1 MSNTKPGDQCDLT
14 TVTYV
19 PETAP
24 QAYRIYGQSA
34 AGPPNGFRRQKE
46 YAMFHPK
53 ESTQMN
59 LICSDNKSKE
69 FTYLVNSEYTHLREK
84 QELQAHQAE
93 ILKAKEQES
102 KDAGEKKQDEAGKGG
117 GSAAQGG
124 AAGVDAN
131 QA

>member
-1 MSNTKPGDQCDLT
+1 MKDIVIALIQKSRVRNQDAQKWMSNTKPGDQCDLT

-19 PETAP
+19 PEPAP
-24 QAYRIYGQSA
+24 QAYRIYGQGP

-69 FTYLVNSEYTHLREK
+69 FTYLLNSEFTHIREK
-84 QELQAHQAE
+84 
-93 ILKAKEQES
+93 
-102 KDAGEKKQDEAGKGG
+102 
-117 GSAAQGG
+117 
-124 AAGVDAN
+124 
-131 QA
+131 